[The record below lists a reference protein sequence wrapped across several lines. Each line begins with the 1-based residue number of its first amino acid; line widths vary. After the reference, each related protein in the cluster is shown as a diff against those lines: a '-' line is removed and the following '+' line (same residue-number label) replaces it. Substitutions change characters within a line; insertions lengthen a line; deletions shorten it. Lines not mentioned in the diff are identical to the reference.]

1 MPLSALLGLNLGLE
15 RFVCGTKS
23 VACRTFSPTRRANLK
38 FAGIC
43 FTSKEE
49 KQMHVHFAAGE
60 DERHEVK
67 AAMLVCVRKEDGTL
81 CELQGTP
88 LQLHVEAAEGAH
100 GKCLRALTPLE
111 RGAYLVDLD
120 AANALHICM
129 EEQELVTTWIRLQTY
144 MGACC
149 CAFAEQARVPLT
161 PSLNTEVQALMRA
174 HDVLW
179 QLAYLDAEVQ
189 DEHGVCMDLMQ
200 GIDAFS
206 PSVLECVMWRLRPL
220 DLLYFAIVHKL
231 SVDRGGAAGVREMW
245 TRLVLFMFWA
255 FGDETR
261 GVLLHKAICKAN
273 TTDASWEA
281 YRRGETPPASTANA
295 QYWSTPSEHG
305 LCLLRDVDANEELTI
320 DYGEYALPM
329 EERLGERKKHMSP
342 EMVAILLAVAQWISP
357 ELEQKIKCT

>member
-1 MPLSALLGLNLGLE
+1 M
-15 RFVCGTKS
+15 
-23 VACRTFSPTRRANLK
+23 
-38 FAGIC
+38 
-43 FTSKEE
+43 FTWPPIVRL
-49 KQMHVHFAAGE
+49 QE
-60 DERHEVK
+60 DELHEAK
-67 AAMLVCVRKEDGTL
+67 EAMLVYFQEEDGTL
-81 CELQGTP
+81 CERQGKR

-111 RGAYLVDLD
+111 RGACLVDID
-120 AANALHICM
+120 AADALHIFM
-129 EEQELVTTWIRLQTY
+129 EPKKLVTTWLRLQEHL
-144 MGACC
+144 GACC
-149 CAFAEQARVPLT
+149 SAFAQQARVPLT
-161 PSLNTEVQALMRA
+161 PALNTEVLEHMRA

-189 DEHGVCMDLMQ
+189 DEHGVCRDLMQ

-220 DLLYFAIVHKL
+220 DLLYFAIVHQL

-245 TRLVLFMFWA
+245 TRLVLFMFWP

-305 LCLLRDVDANEELTI
+305 LCLLRDVHANEEITI
-320 DYGEYALPM
+320 DYGEYALHM
-329 EERLGERKKHMSP
+329 EERLGARKKHMSP
-342 EMVAILLAVAQWISP
+342 EFVAILLAVAQWISP
-357 ELEQKIKCT
+357 ELAEKIKCT

>member
-1 MPLSALLGLNLGLE
+1 MFTWPPIVRLE
-15 RFVCGTKS
+15 
-23 VACRTFSPTRRANLK
+23 
-38 FAGIC
+38 
-43 FTSKEE
+43 
-49 KQMHVHFAAGE
+49 E
-60 DERHEVK
+60 DELHEAK
-67 AAMLVCVRKEDGTL
+67 EAMLVYFQEEDGTL
-81 CELQGTP
+81 CELQGKR

-100 GKCLRALTPLE
+100 GKCLRALTPLR
-111 RGAYLVDLD
+111 RGACLVDFD

-129 EEQELVTTWIRLQTY
+129 EQEELVTTWIRLQAY

-149 CAFAEQARVPLT
+149 RTFAEQGLVPMT
-161 PSLNTEVQALMRA
+161 PSLNTEVQAFMGA

-189 DEHGVCMDLMQ
+189 DEHGVCRDLMQ

-245 TRLVLFMFWA
+245 TRLVLFMFWP

-295 QYWSTPSEHG
+295 VYLSEPGKHI
-305 LCLLRDVDANEELTI
+305 LRLLRDVDANEEITI

-342 EMVAILLAVAQWISP
+342 EFVAILLAVAQWISP
-357 ELEQKIKCT
+357 ELEEKIKCT